1 MTIRHLKIFIEVA
14 DSGKMSIAAAKFY
27 ISQPT
32 VSQAIKELEEHYG
45 VLLFERLS
53 KKLYITE
60 KGRKLLSYAR
70 NVVKQFDDMEEM
82 MFKAGYVEKIKIGA
96 TITVGNCILSD
107 VIKNFKEI
115 NPQIETYSYVNNT
128 KDIEEKLLR
137 SELDIG
143 IVEGKVKS
151 KDLISIPEVNDCL
164 ILACSTKHPFAKKK
178 MIKLSELENE
188 NFAMREQGSGTRELF
203 ERYMQEN
210 GMSIKVAFEGNSS
223 ASIKKAVIDN
233 QCLAVVSIR
242 LVEEEIKKG
251 QIYVIQN
258 MECDWDRYFSV
269 VYHKNKLITD
279 EMKNLIE
286 IVKNYKHADILQE
299 ISSGKLIKA

>member
-14 DSGKMSIAAAKFY
+14 DSGKMRIAASKLY

-32 VSQAIKELEEHYG
+32 VSQAIRELEEYYG

-60 KGRKLLSYAR
+60 KGKKLLSYAR

-82 MFKAGYVEKIKIGA
+82 MFQVGYVEKIRIGA

-107 VIKNFKEI
+107 VIKNFKEV
-115 NPQIETYSYVNNT
+115 NPRIETYSYVNNT

-151 KDLISIPEVNDCL
+151 PDLISIPEVNDCL
-164 ILACSTKHPFAKKK
+164 VLACSTKHPFAKKK
-178 MIKLSELENE
+178 IIKLAELSKKS
-188 NFAMREQGSGTRELF
+188 FAMREQGSGTRELF
-203 ERYMQEN
+203 ERYIQEN
-210 GMSIKVAFEGNSS
+210 GISISVTFEGSS
-223 ASIKKAVIDN
+223 SDSIKKAVIEN
-233 QCLAVVSIR
+233 QCLAVISIR

-251 QIYVIQN
+251 HIHAIQN

-269 VYHKNKLITD
+269 VYHKNKRITD
-279 EMKNLIE
+279 EMNSLIE
-286 IVKNYKHADILQE
+286 VVKNYKHADILQE
-299 ISSGKLIKA
+299 ITTGKLIKG